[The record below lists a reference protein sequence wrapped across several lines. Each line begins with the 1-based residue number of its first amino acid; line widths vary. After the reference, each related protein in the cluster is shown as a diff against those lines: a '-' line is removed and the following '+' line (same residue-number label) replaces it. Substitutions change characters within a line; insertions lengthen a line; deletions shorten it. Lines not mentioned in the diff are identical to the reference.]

1 MVKGS
6 LEQKQKQKQYRRREK
21 VKRSR
26 RREVSRKK
34 VEKISFGGGGNNG
47 C

>member
-1 MVKGS
+1 MFRSS

-21 VKRSR
+21 EKRSR

-34 VEKISFGGGGNNG
+34 VEKISFEGGCYNE
-47 C
+47 